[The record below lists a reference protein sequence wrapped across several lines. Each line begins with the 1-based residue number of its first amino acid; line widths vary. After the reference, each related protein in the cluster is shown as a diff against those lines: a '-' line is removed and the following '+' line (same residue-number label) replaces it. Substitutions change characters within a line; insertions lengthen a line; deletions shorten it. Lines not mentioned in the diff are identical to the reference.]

1 MSTIAYQG
9 KEPFAFISYSH
20 ADKTVVEKILRFMHQ
35 HEKRFWYDDGI
46 EYGEEWEKVIN
57 ERLESSS
64 IFILFMTNGIE
75 QRPEIIREIRMAI
88 KKRKENENYKIFVVM
103 LERVPV
109 SYLFNRNGF
118 MDLYELFSSVQ
129 YLSVSDNNG
138 VTVSFL
144 NLLMS
149 SIIWKYCSTE
159 EELKKTVNGES
170 EVHLSSLSD
179 ITFVSDYI
187 FPYALPTICQKNEIT
202 FYTLNIGETDPNAV
216 YPICM
221 DNQWIP
227 SDYFENSEFREN
239 GFNVSNIEKERNQKQ
254 QYEIISALL
263 HNWQVLINRAS
274 IFNSA
279 ALSDWY
285 FGCEAEYEAFCE
297 LLRNG
302 SFVIYLMKERSP
314 IEKPAFDVEEKQ
326 FQRWCEICKNNKVYC
341 IRMSWEGIDDG
352 DEANQFEIERKISM
366 RMMQLLLTTAN
377 DRNRLKTF
385 RRAMQIPDEQADAF
399 TALWRK
405 IREITLANDDY
416 IQGSYARN
424 NIYKDFLIKNGTS
437 VPDCILDYKKPFVCE
452 IKQIIDFNY
461 MINLPAAL
469 HINPMSS
476 YEERLWDYLM
486 SERRSTHKMRTI
498 SAEELYCSVIMFS
511 PSFLT
516 KLPFPETAN
525 IHLSEAAA
533 IRRLPEWKAYLESLD
548 VSRKRA
554 NLNEIDFHDVEVVW
568 KRFRQLM
575 IECNKQLDNLHM
587 QEMSGSLSIIY
598 YLGTAR
604 LITVY
609 HQDSD
614 IIQIKEANETD
625 LSDNLRENIAIDFV
639 CGDILKYS
647 EVTNCFLEKLRLF
660 EGILLQSGRVAY
672 QKLLEALTSHKHTII
687 KGE

>member
-20 ADKTVVEKILRFMHQ
+20 ADKIAVEKILRLIHQ
-35 HEKRFWYDDGI
+35 QEKRFWYDDGI
-46 EYGEEWEKVIN
+46 AYGEEWEKVIN

-88 KKRKENENYKIFVVM
+88 RKRNEDTNYKIFVVM

-109 SYLFNRNGF
+109 SYLFNRSGYE
-118 MDLYELFSSVQ
+118 DLYELFSSVQ
-129 YLSVSDNNG
+129 YLSVADTHG
-138 VTVSFL
+138 VTISFL

-149 SIIWKYCSTE
+149 SNIWKYCSTD
-159 EELKKTVNGES
+159 EELKKIENGAS

-179 ITFVSDYI
+179 ISFNSDYI
-187 FPYALPTICQKNEIT
+187 FPYALPTIRKKDGIT
-202 FYTLNIGETDPNAV
+202 FYSLNIGETDPNAV

-221 DNQWIP
+221 DNQWVP
-227 SDYFENSEFREN
+227 SDYFDNSEFRDK
-239 GFNVSNIEKERNQKQ
+239 GFNALNIEAEKNRKQ

-285 FGCEAEYEAFCE
+285 FGCETEYEAFCE

-302 SFVIYLMKERSP
+302 SFVIYLMKEKSP
-314 IEKPAFDVEEKQ
+314 IEKPAFDVAEKQ
-326 FQRWCEICKNNKVYC
+326 FQRWREICLKNKVYC
-341 IRMSWEGIDDG
+341 IRMSWEDIDDG
-352 DEANQFEIERKISM
+352 DEANRLEIERKISM

-377 DRNRLKTF
+377 DRNRLETF
-385 RRAMQIPDEQADAF
+385 RRAMQISDEQADAF

-405 IREITLANDDY
+405 IRGITLANDDY

-437 VPDCILDYKKPFVCE
+437 VPDCILDYKRPFVRE
-452 IKQIIDFNY
+452 LKQIIDFNY

-469 HINPMSS
+469 HINPVSS

-486 SERRSTHKMRTI
+486 SERRSTQKMRMI
-498 SAEELYCSVIMFS
+498 SADELYCSVITFI

-516 KLPFPETAN
+516 TIPFSEIANINLSETAK
-525 IHLSEAAA
+525 
-533 IRRLPEWKAYLESLD
+533 IRKLPEWKAYLESLD

-575 IECNKQLDNLHM
+575 IACSRHLTKLHIR
-587 QEMSGSLSIIY
+587 EMSGSLSIIY

-614 IIQIKEANETD
+614 IIQIKKANESD
-625 LSDNLRENIAIDFV
+625 LSDNLRENVAIDFV

-647 EVTNCFLEKLRLF
+647 DVTNCFLEKLRLF
-660 EGILLQSGRVAY
+660 EGILLQSGRMTY
-672 QKLLEALTSHKHTII
+672 QKLLDALTSHTHTIL
-687 KGE
+687 